1 MKYDSRLSRIRFIRK
16 ISNIKTASIDG
27 ELDIFQ
33 LAEKDVPFSVSWI
46 KKIWDDQALASA
58 DSHHGWGDEPHHY
71 VLSETFFESM
81 FLSESLDYKP
91 DSSGVNT
98 DNLDKFISNNWK
110 FLYEI
115 SNDEGVGSESDIKL
129 LGTGYFGKVFELPSN
144 NILKISQNSYHEF
157 MSDDNEEL
165 EKPYSKRIEDKKQ
178 DYRTTELG
186 QKYLPIILDNYEI
199 ELRDGA
205 FIYAT
210 LMKKVETFN
219 NEDDI
224 LQTAS
229 TPISTII
236 TRITKNVYQNVILF
250 LNRYVNNIT
259 ENFCE
264 VTQTKH
270 YMKNYIENMIFD
282 SKSLPSLSI
291 EFGADIHKYSSKWD
305 SGIDWLIQTLSDARD
320 GLGDEESFIKIEISD
335 DIASNLEKFLLEN
348 KWAKIEQKLKDD
360 VANSTKIQVDNN
372 EFLDQ
377 LISEINSSV
386 GRKLKEDWVDVLVS
400 SIVDSFIKGNADI
413 SLNNVGI
420 DSRGYLVFFDA

>member
-1 MKYDSRLSRIRFIRK
+1 
-16 ISNIKTASIDG
+16 
-27 ELDIFQ
+27 
-33 LAEKDVPFSVSWI
+33 
-46 KKIWDDQALASA
+46 
-58 DSHHGWGDEPHHY
+58 
-71 VLSETFFESM
+71 
-81 FLSESLDYKP
+81 
-91 DSSGVNT
+91 
-98 DNLDKFISNNWK
+98 
-110 FLYEI
+110 
-115 SNDEGVGSESDIKL
+115 
-129 LGTGYFGKVFELPSN
+129 
-144 NILKISQNSYHEF
+144 
-157 MSDDNEEL
+157 
-165 EKPYSKRIEDKKQ
+165 
-178 DYRTTELG
+178 LG
-186 QKYLPIILDNYEI
+186 QKYLPIILDNYDI
-199 ELRDGA
+199 ELVDNV

-219 NEDDI
+219 NEDHVS
-224 LQTAS
+224 QTAS
-229 TPISTII
+229 IPISTII
-236 TRITKNVYQNVILF
+236 TRITKNVYANVILF

-360 VANSTKIQVDNN
+360 VVNSTKIQVDNN